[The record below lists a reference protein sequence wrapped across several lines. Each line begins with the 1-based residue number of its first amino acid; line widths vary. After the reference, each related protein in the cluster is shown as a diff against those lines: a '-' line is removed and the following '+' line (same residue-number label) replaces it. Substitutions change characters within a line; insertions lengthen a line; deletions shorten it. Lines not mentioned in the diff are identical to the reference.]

1 MTYAEFC
8 IRSYGYRRM
17 QQSEWSKFRKVAFNA
32 LIAFNVD
39 GKKLP
44 KTEKQFM
51 PLPMVDDDYK
61 PQLSKEHIEAFIKAT
76 QQYKNN
82 G

>member
-17 QQSEWSKFRKVAFNA
+17 QQEQWAKFRKVAFA
-32 LIAFNVD
+32 SLQAFSVD
-39 GKKLP
+39 PKKLP
-44 KTEKQFM
+44 KTEKQYM
-51 PLPMVDDDYK
+51 PLPMIDDDSK

-76 QQYKNN
+76 QQYKKN